1 MLRTLEAEP
10 HLDRAPASVR
20 RTMEPPLSITCLQPI
35 PRLTPTRLLVVALQM
50 AIDLP
55 PFCSPSPP
63 REVASRAESLLDGRA
78 CSGRAR
84 RYPARRCSN
93 GPPREF
99 GAVFSRK
106 IGLLGP
112 SSCNAR
118 SKRAFLRLL
127 SICKAGLVRKDCT
140 KLTVTL
146 QKYPHRLLQ
155 PSFLI
160 FKARHVALAIPLRC
174 QTCLRGRRGAEIG
187 PRSRHAA
194 AAPGLRLAGL
204 RPGTGGAGSGAS
216 SWQT

>member
-1 MLRTLEAEP
+1 
-10 HLDRAPASVR
+10 
-20 RTMEPPLSITCLQPI
+20 MEPPSSITCLQPI
-35 PRLTPTRLLVVALQM
+35 PRLTPSHPAPRCRAADGDRPPSILLAFSAARSRLARRVA
-50 AIDLP
+50 A
-55 PFCSPSPP
+55 
-63 REVASRAESLLDGRA
+63 RRA
-78 CSGRAR
+78 CMFWPRAAVSGQKVLQWAS
-84 RYPARRCSN
+84 P
-93 GPPREF
+93 EF
-99 GAVFSRK
+99 GAGFSRK